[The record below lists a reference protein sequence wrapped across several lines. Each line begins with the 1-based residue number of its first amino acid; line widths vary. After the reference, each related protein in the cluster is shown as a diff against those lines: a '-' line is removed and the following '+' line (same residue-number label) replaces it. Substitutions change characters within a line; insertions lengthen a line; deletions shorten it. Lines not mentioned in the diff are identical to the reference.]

1 MPAAFASRRH
11 DLDWI
16 RAGAFA
22 LLILYHLGMLY
33 VQGWGWHVKS
43 RWTTPALQAPMLL
56 LNPWRLT
63 LLFFVSGA
71 VSAHAL
77 RKFGAAGFARE
88 RSYRLALPLLFAIF
102 IVVPLQS
109 YAELWHK
116 VDYRGDFLT
125 FYVERYLT
133 FGNLA
138 PIYGPEAAGFY
149 LPTYNHMW
157 FVLYVLAYALVA
169 AAVLASAPRR
179 LTQACAR
186 WTAGVGAWAFL
197 IVPVAALGLARVWL
211 GRAYPE
217 THLLVN
223 DWHAHLHY
231 GLAYALGLAVAGA
244 GRLWLELVRLRRLI
258 LVVAL
263 ACFALRLILVLK
275 LWPAL
280 STSVWAEALAREA
293 YAWAVICVILA
304 YARASLDRDS
314 AWRAPINQ
322 AIFTFYL
329 FHQTFII
336 GAWWLVQRWQPGP
349 VLEPALVTS
358 LTLAGCWAAY
368 ALALRS
374 GPLRPWLGL
383 RPLPAAA
390 RTRAETA

>member
-1 MPAAFASRRH
+1 MAC
-11 DLDWI
+11 
-16 RAGAFA
+16 
-22 LLILYHLGMLY
+22 
-33 VQGWGWHVKS
+33 QS

-102 IVVPLQS
+102 VVVPLQS

-138 PIYGPEAAGFY
+138 PIYGPRPRVSICR
-149 LPTYNHMW
+149 PTTTCGSCCMCW
-157 FVLYVLAYALVA
+157 
-169 AAVLASAPRR
+169 P
-179 LTQACAR
+179 TR
-186 WTAGVGAWAFL
+186 W
-197 IVPVAALGLARVWL
+197 
-211 GRAYPE
+211 
-217 THLLVN
+217 
-223 DWHAHLHY
+223 
-231 GLAYALGLAVAGA
+231 
-244 GRLWLELVRLRRLI
+244 
-258 LVVAL
+258 
-263 ACFALRLILVLK
+263 
-275 LWPAL
+275 
-280 STSVWAEALAREA
+280 
-293 YAWAVICVILA
+293 
-304 YARASLDRDS
+304 
-314 AWRAPINQ
+314 WRPPC
-322 AIFTFYL
+322 
-329 FHQTFII
+329 
-336 GAWWLVQRWQPGP
+336 WQPGP

-390 RTRAETA
+390 RARAETA